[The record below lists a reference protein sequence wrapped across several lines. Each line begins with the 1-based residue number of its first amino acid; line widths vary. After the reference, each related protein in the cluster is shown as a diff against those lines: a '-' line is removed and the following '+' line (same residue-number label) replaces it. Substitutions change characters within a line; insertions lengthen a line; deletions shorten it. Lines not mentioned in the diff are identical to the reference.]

1 MCLLKGLLEEISC
14 QSGLSVVGSGSLD
27 EKITIEF
34 HNLPLD
40 EGMRLILRH
49 HSFALAHAQQAPER
63 CQSAIARPETL
74 WIFSKKE
81 KGIPSKPRLLMP
93 IGIGTA

>member
-1 MCLLKGLLEEISC
+1 VKDVSLKELLEEISR

-40 EGMRLILRH
+40 EGLRLILRH
-49 HSFALAHAQQAPER
+49 HSFALD
-63 CQSAIARPETL
+63 
-74 WIFSKKE
+74 
-81 KGIPSKPRLLMP
+81 
-93 IGIGTA
+93 

>member
-1 MCLLKGLLEEISC
+1 MKDGSLKELLDEISH

-27 EKITIEF
+27 DKVTIEF

-49 HSFALAHAQQAPER
+49 HSFALD
-63 CQSAIARPETL
+63 
-74 WIFSKKE
+74 
-81 KGIPSKPRLLMP
+81 
-93 IGIGTA
+93 